1 MAAIL
6 QPAAELPA
14 AFDALD
20 RATELSALLSGVGFA
35 TLDQTGWIRVTGAD
49 RVRWLNGMVTNAI
62 QDLAPGEGCYN
73 FVLNAQGRIQGDLT
87 AFAQTDELLLET
99 DLHRLP
105 ALIATLDHFIIM
117 DDVELA
123 PFTNE
128 GLPVSHQNHERDGL
142 LVAGPQAE
150 TMLQSIGIST
160 EQSSELTLQSI
171 TWEGN
176 PLDLVHA
183 HSPLVPRF
191 EVWSDLTTILQIDRA
206 LTAVGATSV
215 SSEALEDLR
224 ILEGT
229 PRYGTDI
236 RNSETARDLPQE
248 TGQTRALNF
257 SKGCYLGQEIVER
270 IRSRG
275 AVHRTFSGFRLDGS
289 LPAAGTILTGPE
301 PGADAKPAGEL
312 TSVAAIE
319 LPEALSPSGEV
330 QLALGYIRREALAD
344 AQARRLPLRY
354 PGGVATPIALPWTF
368 GQPSGRPP
376 G

>member
-1 MAAIL
+1 MAATL
-6 QPAAELPA
+6 EPAAELPA
-14 AFDALD
+14 QQD
-20 RATELSALLSGVGFA
+20 RAAQLSALLTGAGFA
-35 TLDQTGWIRVTGAD
+35 PLDQTGWIRVTGGD

-62 QDLAPGEGCYN
+62 QDLGPGEGCYN

-87 AFAQTDELLLET
+87 AFAQPDDLLLET
-99 DLHRLP
+99 DRHRLP
-105 ALIATLDHFIIM
+105 KLIATLDHFIIM
-117 DDVELA
+117 DDVELSDISA
-123 PFTNE
+123 RRN
-128 GLPVSHQNHERDGL
+128 GLALAGPRAAAVLQGLGLSPGKLQALQLQTAMWQGAAVDVIRAHGPLVDRYELWADARTIERIGEELVAAGLVPVS
-142 LVAGPQAE
+142 P
-150 TMLQSIGIST
+150 
-160 EQSSELTLQSI
+160 
-171 TWEGN
+171 
-176 PLDLVHA
+176 
-183 HSPLVPRF
+183 
-191 EVWSDLTTILQIDRA
+191 
-206 LTAVGATSV
+206 
-215 SSEALEDLR
+215 EALEDLR

-248 TGQTRALNF
+248 TGQGRALNF

-275 AVHRTFSGFRLDGS
+275 AVHRTFTGFQLDGS

-330 QLALGYIRREALAD
+330 RLALGYIRREALAD
-344 AQARRLPLRY
+344 ARARGLPLPY